1 MTATTTPVGFRA
13 SLEALGGAQKSAK
26 GAPAYSRWVNRRMG
40 RWAAAAAHVA
50 GLRPNHVTLVSALLT
65 FTALGLVLAVRP
77 TPGVSVAVGLLLVL
91 GYALDAA
98 DGQLARL
105 QGSGTVAGEWLD
117 HVVDAV
123 KTSSLHLVVLV
134 ALVRLDVPRAWL
146 VVPLVFQVAASVHF
160 FTMMLNDHLRRQR
173 FGVIGSLTT
182 ERGTSSVA
190 YSLAVLPTDYG
201 LLCLALGLVG
211 WPVAF
216 LPVYTL
222 LAAATTGFV
231 ALALPR
237 WYREMSA
244 QRADRP
250 T

>member
-1 MTATTTPVGFRA
+1 
-13 SLEALGGAQKSAK
+13 
-26 GAPAYSRWVNRRMG
+26 
-40 RWAAAAAHVA
+40 
-50 GLRPNHVTLVSALLT
+50 
-65 FTALGLVLAVRP
+65 ALGLVLAVRP
-77 TPGVSVAVGLLLVL
+77 TPGVSVAVGLLLVI

-173 FGVIGSLTT
+173 FGVIGS
-182 ERGTSSVA
+182 
-190 YSLAVLPTDYG
+190 
-201 LLCLALGLVG
+201 
-211 WPVAF
+211 
-216 LPVYTL
+216 
-222 LAAATTGFV
+222 
-231 ALALPR
+231 
-237 WYREMSA
+237 
-244 QRADRP
+244 
-250 T
+250 